1 MFMQSAL
8 AKPNWIQRTLVK
20 GFRTL
25 FVTLLFTMLG
35 MGVGLMIGILW
46 YAIGGAVRHSHPDMA
61 MAYRNV
67 AIWVAIASGSCA
79 LLYQLFFETRTRP
92 RPRS

>member
-1 MFMQSAL
+1 MYMAANAQ
-8 AKPNWIQRTLVK
+8 PTLLGRVFVK
-20 GFRTL
+20 TFRTL

-35 MGVGLMIGILW
+35 MGVGLMVGILW
-46 YAIGGAVRHSHPDMA
+46 FALSGAFRHAHPDMA

-67 AIWVAIASGSCA
+67 AIYVAIGFGSCA
-79 LLYQLFFETRTRP
+79 LLYQLFIETRTAS

>member
-1 MFMQSAL
+1 MQSAP
-8 AKPNWIQRTLVK
+8 AKPIWIQRAVMK
-20 GFRTL
+20 SFRTL

-35 MGVGLMIGILW
+35 MGIGLMAGILW
-46 YAIGGAVRHSHPDMA
+46 YAIGGAIRGNHPDMA

-67 AIWVAIASGSCA
+67 AVYAAIASGTCA
-79 LLYQLFFETRTRP
+79 LLYQLFIETRTAS